1 MPEGAEGV
9 DKNKKKKDMLKIA
22 SKILDFNLNEWKKR
36 GQEV

>member
-9 DKNKKKKDMLKIA
+9 DKNKKKEMLKIT
-22 SKILDFNLNEWKKR
+22 SKILDFNLNEQKMR

>member
-9 DKNKKKKDMLKIA
+9 DKNKKKEMLKIA
-22 SKILDFNLNEWKKR
+22 SKIFDFNLNERKKR